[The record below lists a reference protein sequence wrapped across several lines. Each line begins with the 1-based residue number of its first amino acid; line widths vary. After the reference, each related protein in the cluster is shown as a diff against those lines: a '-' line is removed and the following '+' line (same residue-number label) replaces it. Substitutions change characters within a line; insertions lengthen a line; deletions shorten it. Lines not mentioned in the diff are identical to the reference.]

1 MIFNW
6 ELFMDTSLHLL
17 KDLFLQIGLS
27 NKNPDIESF
36 ILKNKGIPSSTPIWE
51 ADFWTRSQADFLKES
66 YDEDSDW
73 VEAVDQLDALL
84 RD

>member
-1 MIFNW
+1 MINHL
-6 ELFMDTSLHLL
+6 ELFMDTSLHLV

-27 NKNPDIESF
+27 NNSPDIES
-36 ILKNKGIPSSTPIWE
+36 IIHNIKGFPSSTPIWE

>member
-1 MIFNW
+1 
-6 ELFMDTSLHLL
+6 MDTSFHIV

-27 NKNPDIESF
+27 NESPDIDSF
-36 ILKNKGIPSSTPIWE
+36 IRENKGIPSSIPIWE
-51 ADFWTRSQADFLKES
+51 ADFWTQSQAAFLKES

-73 VEAVDQLDALL
+73 VEAVDHLDSLL

>member
-1 MIFNW
+1 MITNR
-6 ELFMDTSLHLL
+6 ELFMDTSLHLI

-27 NKNPDIESF
+27 NENPDIDDF
-36 ILKNKGIPSSTPIWE
+36 IHKNKGIPSGTPIWE
-51 ADFWTRSQADFLKES
+51 ADFWTRSQAAFLKES

-73 VEAVDQLDALL
+73 VEAVDHLDALL

>member
-1 MIFNW
+1 
-6 ELFMDTSLHLL
+6 MDTSFHIV

-27 NKNPDIESF
+27 NENPDIDSF
-36 ILKNKGIPSSTPIWE
+36 IRENKGIPASIPIWE
-51 ADFWTRSQADFLKES
+51 ADFWTQSQAAFLKES

-73 VEAVDQLDALL
+73 VEAVDHLDSLL

>member
-1 MIFNW
+1 MIINW
-6 ELFMDTSLHLL
+6 ELTMDTSLHLV

-27 NKNPDIESF
+27 NDTLDIDSF

-51 ADFWTRSQADFLKES
+51 ADFWTRSQAAFLKES

-73 VEAVDQLDALL
+73 VEAVDHLDALL

>member
-1 MIFNW
+1 
-6 ELFMDTSLHLL
+6 MDTSFHIV

-27 NKNPDIESF
+27 NESPDIDSF
-36 ILKNKGIPSSTPIWE
+36 IRENKGIPSSIPIWE
-51 ADFWTRSQADFLKES
+51 ADFWTQSQAAFLKES

-73 VEAVDQLDALL
+73 VEAVDHLDALL

>member
-1 MIFNW
+1 MIINW
-6 ELFMDTSLHLL
+6 ELTMDTSLHHL

-27 NKNPDIESF
+27 NDSLDMDSF
-36 ILKNKGIPSSTPIWE
+36 IHKNKGIPSSTLLWE
-51 ADFWTRSQADFLKES
+51 ADFWTRSQAAFLKES

-73 VEAVDQLDALL
+73 VEAVDHLDALL

>member
-1 MIFNW
+1 MILNW
-6 ELFMDTSLHLL
+6 RLFMDTSLHLV

-27 NKNPDIESF
+27 NNDPDIESF
-36 ILKNKGIPSSTPIWE
+36 ILKNKGIPSGTPIWE

-73 VEAVDQLDALL
+73 VDAVDQLDALL

>member
-1 MIFNW
+1 
-6 ELFMDTSLHLL
+6 MDTSLHLV

-27 NKNPDIESF
+27 NNSPDIESF
-36 ILKNKGIPSSTPIWE
+36 IHNNKGIPSSTPIWE

>member
-1 MIFNW
+1 MILNW
-6 ELFMDTSLHLL
+6 RLFMDTSLHLV

-27 NKNPDIESF
+27 NNDPDIETF

-73 VEAVDQLDALL
+73 VEAVDHLAALF

>member
-1 MIFNW
+1 METTFH
-6 ELFMDTSLHLL
+6 FMS
-17 KDLFLQIGLS
+17 DLFLQMGLP
-27 NKNPDIESF
+27 NDKAAIDSF
-36 ILKNKGIPSSTPIWE
+36 IHAHKGVPLGVPIWE
-51 ADFWTRSQADFLKES
+51 ADFWTRSQATFLKES

>member
-1 MIFNW
+1 
-6 ELFMDTSLHLL
+6 MDTSFHIV

-27 NKNPDIESF
+27 NESHDIDSF
-36 ILKNKGIPSSTPIWE
+36 IRENKGIPSSIPIWE
-51 ADFWTRSQADFLKES
+51 ADFWTQSQAAFLKES

-73 VEAVDQLDALL
+73 VEAVDHLDSLL

>member
-1 MIFNW
+1 MIINR
-6 ELFMDTSLHLL
+6 ELFMDTSLHLV
-17 KDLFLQIGLS
+17 KDLFLQIGLP
-27 NKNPDIESF
+27 NENPDIDSF
-36 ILKNKGIPSSTPIWE
+36 IHKNKGIPSDTLIWE

-73 VEAVDQLDALL
+73 VEAVDHLDALL

>member
-1 MIFNW
+1 
-6 ELFMDTSLHLL
+6 MDSSIHLI
-17 KDLFLQIGLS
+17 KDLFMQIGLPNDS
-27 NKNPDIESF
+27 YDIDNF
-36 ILKNKGIPSSTPIWE
+36 IHKNKGIPSSTPIWE

-73 VEAVDQLDALL
+73 VEAVDHLDALL

>member
-1 MIFNW
+1 
-6 ELFMDTSLHLL
+6 MDTSFHIV

-27 NKNPDIESF
+27 NENSDIDSF
-36 ILKNKGIPSSTPIWE
+36 IRENKGIPSSIPIWE
-51 ADFWTRSQADFLKES
+51 ADFWTQSQAAFLKES

-73 VEAVDQLDALL
+73 VEAVDHLDSLL